1 MFQIG
6 PSLREARMR
15 RGFSPADVHKSVR
28 IRERYLTALE
38 EERWDMLPGDA
49 YTKGFLRTYAE
60 FLGLNGQLYIDEYN
74 ARVAQHE
81 EPLVPDAIRRSG
93 RAGGILF
100 RTIGAVI
107 LVGAAIGG
115 VVVWRN
121 ADTPA
126 RPTIDAAAAA
136 AAPSGHAHSAAVQA
150 AAADPSTRPALAPK
164 PTYAVIRAVRDRSW
178 LSIRLGGPNGKEI
191 FRGTLEQGHVLK
203 YGLGHGI
210 WMRMGRPPALDV
222 KLGKTLVGG
231 LPEAPAN
238 ILLTRNGVRR

>member
-6 PSLREARMR
+6 SSLREARMR

-38 EERWDMLPGDA
+38 EEHWELLPGDA

-74 ARVAQHE
+74 AQIAQHE
-81 EPLVPDAIRRSG
+81 EPLVPEVIKKHG

-115 VVVWRN
+115 LAAWRH
-121 ADTPA
+121 AGAPE
-126 RPTIDAAAAA
+126 RPTIDTAA
-136 AAPSGHAHSAAVQA
+136 AAPKPVAARPKAHHVAVA
-150 AAADPSTRPALAPK
+150 PRTKPAVTPK
-164 PTYAVIRAVRDRSW
+164 PTHTVIRAVRDRSW
-178 LSIRLGGPNGKEI
+178 LSIRLGGPHGREI
-191 FRGTLEQGHVLK
+191 FRGTLEQGHVLE
-203 YGLGHGI
+203 YGLGQGI
-210 WMRMGRPPALDV
+210 WMRMGRPLALDI
-222 KLGKTLVGG
+222 KIGKTLVHG
-231 LPEAPAN
+231 LPEAPTN
-238 ILLTRNGVRR
+238 VLLTRSGATR